1 MINQKENKSKNKK
14 GVKISNARVG
24 LGGTRAFTLIAATRP
39 RSGQKRAGK
48 KEGVL
53 GVCVPR
59 NFCPPAEIFSGFLPA
74 AAGGGLKVSVR
85 VFLVKSSNFF

>member
-1 MINQKENKSKNKK
+1 
-14 GVKISNARVG
+14 VKIPNARVG
-24 LGGTRAFTLIAATRP
+24 LGGTRTFVLIAATRP

-59 NFCPPAEIFSGFLPA
+59 NFCPPAAIFGGVPACRRRRRAKNQRRDFL
-74 AAGGGLKVSVR
+74 GRK
-85 VFLVKSSNFF
+85 F

>member
-53 GVCVPR
+53 GEGIFAR
-59 NFCPPAEIFSGFLPA
+59 PPKFSVDSYPPPQ
-74 AAGGGLKVSVR
+74 AAG
-85 VFLVKSSNFF
+85 